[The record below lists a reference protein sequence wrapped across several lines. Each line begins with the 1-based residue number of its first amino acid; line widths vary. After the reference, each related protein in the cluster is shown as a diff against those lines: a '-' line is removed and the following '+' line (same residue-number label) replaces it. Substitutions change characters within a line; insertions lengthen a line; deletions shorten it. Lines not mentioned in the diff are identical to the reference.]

1 MDQETEFITLDGSL
15 LEGGGQVLRNCVALS
30 CLTNKPV
37 RIINIRLKR
46 DKPGLKPQHLSG
58 LQLIRDIFK
67 AELQG
72 DKIGSKEI
80 LFHPSDV
87 DQNKTFICDTKT
99 AGSIALLIQ
108 IALPPLL
115 FSAPPQKS
123 KLPLPPRTQKAILKG
138 GTNVSMA
145 PPIDF
150 LIEVFKPIVQ
160 REFGFNFDI
169 NVIGRGYYPQG
180 GGEVIL
186 SVDPLVNQALKPLNM
201 IDRGKIINIKGRVTI
216 ANSPKDVATKIIS
229 GVSQALSNASL
240 PELNNIKPDIE
251 INIEKITFGKGHDIL
266 LWAETSSGCII
277 SGSAVSNRGQSPV
290 DVGKIAAEV
299 LLRNIKHGGCVD
311 EYLQDQLIIFM
322 AIAEGKSRIITGP
335 ITLHTRTAI
344 HFAEIM
350 SSAKFNITKLESS
363 ESQQRVQEHSER
375 LDDEYNVG
383 LHMIE
388 CEGIGIKIAR

>member
-15 LEGGGQVLRNCVALS
+15 LEGGGQ
-30 CLTNKPV
+30 
-37 RIINIRLKR
+37 
-46 DKPGLKPQHLSG
+46 GLKPQHLSG

-251 INIEKITFGKGHDIL
+251 INIEKITFGK
-266 LWAETSSGCII
+266 ETSSGCII

-311 EYLQDQLIIFM
+311 EHLQDQLIIFM
-322 AIAEGKSRIITGP
+322 AIAEGKSQIITGP

-363 ESQQRVQEHSER
+363 ESQQRVQEHSEC

-388 CEGIGIKIAR
+388 CE